1 MDKKVKKK
9 RRIPLPWFIVFAA
22 LFVFVF
28 VVALVLTQNKL
39 VYNTVNSVMG
49 GERRVLKSGDPA
61 QYMRYVGDYE
71 TKDEVYAAA
80 NAFNE
85 EICEEGF
92 VLLKNDDGIL
102 PLAENERRVTVFG
115 KNSTDVVLGGTGS
128 NAGSAGSTKT
138 DLSLALENGGLFVT
152 NPVMRGYLSGNASG
166 SGRPASPDMGV
177 TLSGFP
183 TGEAPLPYSDAVKN
197 SYKDYNDAAIVVIS
211 RIGGEG
217 FDLPRTM
224 RYTGSKYTDF
234 GSADKT
240 VPGARSGDDH
250 YLQLDKN
257 ETDMLAEA
265 CANFDKVVV
274 VLNSASPLE
283 LGFLDDPAH
292 YAYNQK
298 IKAAL
303 WIGTPGASG
312 LNALGRILT
321 GSVVPSGRLVDT
333 YARDFKKDPTW
344 FNFGNYLTADGNRYY
359 TVEKDGSLKLRKLAF
374 VEYREGIYFGY
385 RYYETKGHTASE
397 DWYDKNVVY
406 PFGHGLSYTRFE
418 HTVAPSLPSGSTLDK
433 NGKLTFTVN
442 VKNVGEYDGKQAL
455 SLYYSAP
462 YLGGGIEKSHVV
474 LGDFAKTELLSK
486 RTGSGEIKLEID
498 VRDMASYDYD
508 DANNNGKTGYELD
521 AGEYTVYIGADAHC
535 WADENTPRF
544 TYTVPEGGYYY
555 GTNDNNDGAPITNL
569 FDDVS
574 SHVTEYL
581 SREGDFKNFDCLKG
595 AETVAYRTVTDEF
608 VSDAIAIPG
617 DEADRPWYTETAP
630 TQSARVLSEKE
641 TKLKLYDMCG
651 LDYEDP
657 KWNEFLNQL
666 TVSQLVE
673 LVRSG
678 NFHSAYIENID
689 KPLTIDADGPMGFA
703 LFMGSDSIYKT
714 CYYASECVLAATR
727 NKSLAHDFGIMIGN
741 EGLVGDEKGGG
752 TPYSGW
758 YAPAMNL
765 HRSQFSGRNFEYYS
779 EDGCLSGK
787 IAAQVVTGA
796 SERGVYTFIKHFALN
811 DQETDRDTVNG
822 LLTWA
827 NEQAMRETYFK
838 PFELCVQTGKSTAIM
853 SSFNRIGTVWAGGDY
868 RLLTSLLRD
877 EWGFRGM
884 VITDFNV
891 NSYMDADQMIRA
903 GGDLNLIGDKP
914 PKNVSSAS
922 GIAAARKAA
931 KNILYTVA
939 NSNAMNGRG
948 AGVVWGYSMPVWE
961 IWVIIVCIAF
971 GLGTAAIGVFTFIP
985 YGTEKKRPSDIL
997 TDEFMENNIQ
1007 GDIS

>member
-1 MDKKVKKK
+1 MKEYKKK
-9 RRIPLPWFIVFAA
+9 RRIPLPWFIVFAV

-28 VVALVLTQNKL
+28 VAALVLTQNML

-49 GERRVLKSGDPA
+49 GERRVLKSGDPDK
-61 QYMRYVGDYE
+61 YMRFTADYDN
-71 TKDEVYAAA
+71 KDDVYAAA
-80 NAFNE
+80 NALNE
-85 EICEEGF
+85 DICEEGF

-102 PLAENERRVTVFG
+102 PLAENERNVTVFG
-115 KNSTDVVLGGTGS
+115 KNSVDVVLGGTGS
-128 NAGSAGSTKT
+128 NAGSSGNAKT
-138 DLSLALENGGLFVT
+138 DLSVALEKDGLFKT
-152 NPVMRGYLSGNASG
+152 NPVMREYLSGNASG

-197 SYKDYNDAAIVVIS
+197 SYKGYSDAAIVVVS

-224 RYTGSKYTDF
+224 RWTGSKYTDF
-234 GSADKT
+234 ANADKT
-240 VPGARSGDDH
+240 VTGARSGDDH

-257 ETDMLAEA
+257 ETEMLKEA
-265 CANFDKVVV
+265 CANFDKVIV

-292 YAYNQK
+292 YAYNAK

-312 LNALGRILT
+312 LNALGRILA
-321 GSVVPSGRLVDT
+321 GGVNPSGRLVDT
-333 YARDFKKDPTW
+333 YARDFKLDPTW
-344 FNFGNYLTADGNRYY
+344 YNFGNYLTADGNRYY
-359 TVEKDGSLKLRKLAF
+359 TKDGDGVKLRKLAF

-385 RYYETKGHTASE
+385 RYYETRGHTAGG
-397 DWYDKNVVY
+397 DWYGDNVVY
-406 PFGHGLSYTRFE
+406 PFGHGLSYTKFE
-418 HTVAPSLPSGSTLDK
+418 HAVTAQTPSGSTLAKD
-433 NGKLTFTVN
+433 GKLSFTVDVSN
-442 VKNVGEYDGKQAL
+442 MGEYDGKESV

-462 YLGGGIEKSHVV
+462 YTDGGIEKAHVA
-474 LGDFAKTELLSK
+474 LGDFAKTELLAK
-486 RTGSGEIKLEID
+486 RTGKGSVTLEIN

-508 DANNNGKTGYELD
+508 DANKNGFKGYELD
-521 AGEYTVYIGADAHC
+521 GGEYTIYIGGDAHC
-535 WADENTPRF
+535 WADANTPKF
-544 TYTVPEGGYYY
+544 TYTVPSGGYSYETTK
-555 GTNDNNDGAPITNL
+555 GGKQVKNL
-569 FDDVS
+569 FDDVG

-581 SREGDFKNFDCLKG
+581 SRAENFKNFDSLKG
-595 AETVAYRTVTDEF
+595 AEQLSYRTVDEKFITD
-608 VSDAIAIPG
+608 ALAIPDDG
-617 DEADRPWYTETAP
+617 ADKPWYTDTAP
-630 TQSARVLSEKE
+630 TQSARTLSDKE
-641 TKLKLYDMCG
+641 TTLKLYDMFG
-651 LDYEDP
+651 LDYDDP
-657 KWNEFLNQL
+657 KWNELLNQL
-666 TVSQLVE
+666 TATQLVE

-727 NKSLAHDFGIMIGN
+727 NKTLAHDFGVMVGN
-741 EGLVGDEKGGG
+741 EGLVGDEKGDG

-765 HRSQFSGRNFEYYS
+765 HRNQFAGRNFEYYS
-779 EDGCLSGK
+779 EDACLSGLM
-787 IAAQVVTGA
+787 AAQVVTGA
-796 SERGVYTFIKHFALN
+796 SEKGVYTFMKHFALN
-811 DQETDRDTVNG
+811 DQETDRDTCNG

-838 PFELCVQTGKSTAIM
+838 PFEMCVQTGKATAVM

-868 RLLTSLLRD
+868 RLLTELLRD
-877 EWGFRGM
+877 EWEFCGT

-891 NSYMDADQMIRA
+891 NAYMDADQMIRA
-903 GGDLNLIGDKP
+903 GGDLNLIGDKA
-914 PKNVSSAS
+914 PKKVSTAT
-922 GIAAARKAA
+922 GLAAVRRAA

-948 AGVVWGYSMPVWE
+948 AGVVWGYAMPVWE
-961 IWVIIVCIAF
+961 IWVIVVCIAF
-971 GLGTAAIGVFTFIP
+971 GLGTAAIGVFAFLP
-985 YGTEKKRPSDIL
+985 YDPDRKKPSGASL
-997 TDEFMENNIQ
+997 DESLNEINIQ